1 MRRLYVLLFCILFVG
16 LIAKPCF
23 SEEGEG
29 FRVDGYEWK
38 PWDESWKA
46 IFLVSIL
53 SLCQTAIDSDD
64 VVKNSSSQ
72 RLKKVVTCRFL
83 KDGKPYDITTNFT
96 VDDQIYVF
104 ASWQNVKGSHT
115 VEAYWYGPGNRLR
128 SVVPVSFESRTGYY
142 NTWFWFK
149 IGRADWEEF
158 FDSTPVESVGIW
170 HVAIYLDDKFIGKL
184 NFTVG

>member
-1 MRRLYVLLFCILFVG
+1 MKRNLVF
-16 LIAKPCF
+16 
-23 SEEGEG
+23 
-29 FRVDGYEWK
+29 
-38 PWDESWKA
+38 A

-53 SLCQTAIDSDD
+53 SLCQTTIDSDD
-64 VVKNSSSQ
+64 AVKNSSSQ
-72 RLKKVVTCRFL
+72 CLKEVVTCRFL

-149 IGRADWEEF
+149 IGRTGWEEF

-184 NFTVG
+184 NFIVG